1 MGSGLAT
8 AVAPRNDARESSLM
22 TSWREFWDSAHSIY
36 VSERHKDVHYRDV
49 AVELAAFVPSPQAR
63 VLDHGSGEAIHADL
77 VAARAGELLLCDSAA
92 SARASIAARF
102 AGNPKIK
109 VIAPE
114 EVERLPDTRLDLIFA
129 NSLVQYLSADELDR
143 TLALWRRLLAPNG
156 VLIVADVI
164 PPQVGA
170 LSDGLALIRY
180 AAANRFLGAALIGL
194 TRTALSRY
202 RRLRSE
208 LGIARYSEAEFLNK
222 LRAAGFSAERL
233 PKNVEHNPA
242 RMTFRARLTS

>member
-1 MGSGLAT
+1 
-8 AVAPRNDARESSLM
+8 M
-22 TSWREFWDSAHSIY
+22 TTWREFWDSAHSIY

-49 AVELAAFVPSPQAR
+49 AEQLAAFVPGPDAR

-77 VAARAGELLLCDSAA
+77 VAAKACELFLCDAA
-92 SARASIAARF
+92 TNVRASMATRF

-114 EVERLPDTRLDLIFA
+114 DVQRLADASLDLVFA
-129 NSLVQYLSADELDR
+129 NSLVQYLTAAELDR
-143 TLALWRRLLAPNG
+143 MLGVWRRLLAPG
-156 VLIVADVI
+156 GTLIVADVI
-164 PPQVGA
+164 PPHVGA
-170 LSDGLALIRY
+170 LSDGFALLRY
-180 AAANRFLGAALIGL
+180 AAANGFLGAALVGL

-208 LGIARYSEAEFLNK
+208 LGIARYGEAEFLAK
-222 LRAAGFSAERL
+222 LRAAGFSSERL

-242 RMTFRARLTS
+242 RMTFRSRVAES

>member
-1 MGSGLAT
+1 M
-8 AVAPRNDARESSLM
+8 P
-22 TSWREFWDSAHSIY
+22 SWREFWDSAHSIY

-49 AVELAAFVPSPQAR
+49 AEQLAAFVPSPQAR
-63 VLDHGSGEAIHADL
+63 VLDHGSGEAVHADL

-92 SARASIAARF
+92 SVRTSIAARF

-114 EVERLPDTRLDLIFA
+114 DVERLPDTRLDLIFA
-129 NSLVQYLSADELDR
+129 NSLVQYLTADELDR
-143 TLALWRRLLAPNG
+143 MLALWRRLLGPGG

-164 PPQVGA
+164 PPNVGA
-170 LSDGLALIRY
+170 LSDGLALLRY
-180 AAANRFLGAALIGL
+180 AAANGFLGAALVGL

-202 RRLRSE
+202 RRLRNE
-208 LGIARYSEAEFLNK
+208 LGIARYGEAEFLQK

-242 RMTFRARLTS
+242 RMTFQARLTR

>member
-1 MGSGLAT
+1 
-8 AVAPRNDARESSLM
+8 M
-22 TSWREFWDSAHSIY
+22 TTWREFWDSAHSIY

-49 AVELAAFVPSPQAR
+49 AEQLAAFVPDPDAR
-63 VLDHGSGEAIHADL
+63 VLDYGSGEAMHADL
-77 VAARAGELLLCDSAA
+77 VAPRARELLLCDAAA
-92 SARASIAARF
+92 SVRASIAARF

-114 EVERLPDTRLDLIFA
+114 EVERLPDGSLDLVFA
-129 NSLVQYLSADELDR
+129 NSVVQYLTAAEFDR
-143 TLALWRRLLAPNG
+143 MLVLWRRLLARKG

-170 LSDGLALIRY
+170 LSDGVALLRY
-180 AAANRFLGAALIGL
+180 AAAHRFLGAALVGL
-194 TRTALSRY
+194 ARTALSRY

-208 LGIARYSEAEFLNK
+208 LGIARYAEADFLGK
-222 LRAAGFSAERL
+222 LRAAGFSAARL

-242 RMTFRARLTS
+242 RMTFRAEALTN

>member
-1 MGSGLAT
+1 M
-8 AVAPRNDARESSLM
+8 P
-22 TSWREFWDSAHSIY
+22 SWREFWDSAHSIY

-49 AVELAAFVPSPQAR
+49 AEQLAAFVPSPQAR

-77 VAARAGELLLCDSAA
+77 VAAHAGALILCDAAA
-92 SARASIAARF
+92 SVRASIAARF
-102 AGNPKIK
+102 AGNPTIK

-114 EVERLPDTRLDLIFA
+114 GVERLPDVSLDLIFA
-129 NSLVQYLSADELDR
+129 NSLIQYLTADELDR
-143 TLALWRRLLAPNG
+143 TLVLWRRLLAPGG
-156 VLIVADVI
+156 VLIIADVI
-164 PPQVGA
+164 PPHVGA
-170 LSDGLALIRY
+170 LSDGLALLRY
-180 AAANRFLGAALIGL
+180 AAANGFFLAALAGL

-202 RRLRSE
+202 RKLRSE
-208 LGIARYSEAEFLNK
+208 LGIARYSEAEFLRN

>member
-1 MGSGLAT
+1 
-8 AVAPRNDARESSLM
+8 M
-22 TSWREFWDSAHSIY
+22 TTWREFWDSAHSIY

-49 AVELAAFVPSPQAR
+49 AEQLAAFVPRPGAR

-77 VAARAGELLLCDSAA
+77 VAARAGELLLCDAAA
-92 SARASIAARF
+92 SVRASAAARF
-102 AGNPKIK
+102 AGNAKIK
-109 VIAPE
+109 IIAPE
-114 EVERLPDTRLDLIFA
+114 DVERLPDASLDLVFA
-129 NSLVQYLSADELDR
+129 NSLVQYLTTVELGR
-143 TLALWRRLLAPNG
+143 VLALWRRLLAPG
-156 VLIVADVI
+156 GILIVADVI

-170 LSDGLALIRY
+170 ASDGLALLRY
-180 AAANRFLGAALIGL
+180 AAANGFLGAAVVGL

-208 LGIARYSEAEFLNK
+208 LGIARYNEAEFLEK

-242 RMTFRARLTS
+242 RMTFRVAAI

>member
-1 MGSGLAT
+1 
-8 AVAPRNDARESSLM
+8 M

-49 AVELAAFVPSPQAR
+49 AEQLAAFVPSPQAR

-92 SARASIAARF
+92 TVRASIAARF
-102 AGNPKIK
+102 AGNPKIS

-114 EVERLPDTRLDLIFA
+114 DVEHLGDARFDLIFA
-129 NSLVQYLSADELDR
+129 NSLVQYLTADELDR
-143 TLALWRRLLAPNG
+143 MLALWRRLLGPGG
-156 VLIVADVI
+156 VLVVADVI

-170 LSDGLALIRY
+170 LSDGLALLRY
-180 AAANRFLGAALIGL
+180 AAANGFLGAALIGL

-202 RRLRSE
+202 RRLRNE
-208 LGIARYSEAEFLNK
+208 LGIARYSEADFLQK
-222 LRAAGFSAERL
+222 LRAAGFSAVRL
-233 PKNVEHNPA
+233 AKNVEHNPA